1 MLGSKIVFFLCGK
14 GFKEL
19 IELSQEQELSFKG
32 GIVYDENRTLGH
44 AVFFSALAQLQY
56 GRGREL
62 CKLGDRITDVIY
74 GFLKFVRCWR
84 VHVQRLTSGQE

>member
-32 GIVYDENRTLGH
+32 GGVYDGNRTLGH
-44 AVFFSALAQLQY
+44 AVFSQHWDNFNMVEVVSYASL
-56 GRGREL
+56 E
-62 CKLGDRITDVIY
+62 DRIADVIY